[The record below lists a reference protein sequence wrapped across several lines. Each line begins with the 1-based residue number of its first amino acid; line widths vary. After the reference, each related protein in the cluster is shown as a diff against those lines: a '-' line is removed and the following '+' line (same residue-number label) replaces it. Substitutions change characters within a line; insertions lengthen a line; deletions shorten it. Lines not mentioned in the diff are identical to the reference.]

1 MNSKRLLLVYG
12 LTKEE
17 KDFLSISRIEYIDI
31 KPDMASC
38 KIADIINGKAHMG
51 TVTKLPDEE
60 VILMDGYNQNEI
72 MNMVKLIR
80 AGIGKTP
87 ILAAVTENSSKWSF
101 NYLLN
106 HLVEEREWYRN
117 NSKK

>member
-1 MNSKRLLLVYG
+1 MNNKKLFLVYG

-17 KDFLSISRIEYIDI
+17 KDFLSISRIEYIEI

-38 KIADIINGKAHMG
+38 KIADIINGKSHMG
-51 TVTKLPDEE
+51 TMPNLPDEK
-60 VILMDGYNQNEI
+60 VILMNGYNQNEM
-72 MNMVKLIR
+72 MNMVNLIR
-80 AGIGKTP
+80 AGIGKSP

-101 NYLLN
+101 DYLLN
-106 HLVEEREWYRN
+106 HLIEEREWHRN